1 MMKIDFV
8 LTWVDGNDPKWQED
22 FAKYKDLEGDSRKS
36 RYRDWSNLQYLFRA
50 FEQFTP
56 WVNKIYFVT
65 YGHLPKWL
73 DASHPKLI
81 IVRHEDFMNPEDLP
95 VFNINPIE
103 INFHRIK
110 DLSEHFVYFNDDTF
124 ITAAL
129 TPERFFKKGL
139 PVGTAISHIMH
150 VGEIRHIIS
159 NNLEV
164 LNRHFDKHASIRKHL
179 WKWFYP
185 GYGIHLYRT
194 LCLLPWKVFTG
205 FYNYHHPQPML
216 KRTYNEVWEKEPEL
230 MAKVSRSKF
239 RHSDDVS
246 QYLFRYWQFAK
257 GDFYPASYAMGYK
270 KSKYVEI
277 STFEDA
283 KKAADDIA
291 GKKYELYCPNDN
303 LTNVDDEI
311 FEASVNVINQALD
324 SLLPAKSKFEK

>member
-1 MMKIDFV
+1 MKIDFI
-8 LTWVDGNDPKWQED
+8 LTWVDGSDPKWQED
-22 FAKYKDLEGDSRKS
+22 FAKYKGLEGDNRKS
-36 RYRDWSNLQYLFRA
+36 RYGDWGNLQYLFRA

-73 DASHPKLI
+73 DVSHPKLV
-81 IVRHEDFMNPEDLP
+81 IVKHEDFINPEDLP
-95 VFNINPIE
+95 VFNSHPIE
-103 INFHRIK
+103 INFHHIK
-110 DLSEHFVYFNDDTF
+110 GLSEHFVYFNDDTF
-124 ITAAL
+124 ITAPL
-129 TPERFFKKGL
+129 SPERFFKKGL

-164 LNRHFDKHASIRKHL
+164 LNRHFDKHTSIRKHF

-194 LCLLPWKVFTG
+194 LCLFPWKVFTG

-216 KRTYNEVWEKEPEL
+216 KRTYREVWEKEPEL

-257 GDFYPASYAMGYK
+257 GDFYPASYAMSYK
-270 KSKYVEI
+270 KSKYLEI

-291 GKKYELYCPNDN
+291 SKKYELYCPNDN
-303 LTNVDDEI
+303 LTNVNDEI
-311 FEASVNVINQALD
+311 FKASVAIINRALD
-324 SLLPAKSKFEK
+324 SLLPEKSKFEK